1 MMRNRL
7 VGFGKALQH
16 KLGSIVPRN
25 KLIRFGKALR
35 YESVKRL
42 PWIIVILIFVSG
54 WAAWQS
60 YSKTAEGVEI
70 AKANTTDIKNI
81 LASQTDLLNAIRQVT
96 IDNNLTA
103 KQQTDIIICMLQ
115 VPVEQRT
122 TDLKEN
128 CRKQVEANQA
138 TTGGSPASDGGDA
151 LQSDGNRGSSPNNT
165 SPGTPR
171 QPENPQ
177 PPAEP
182 NMVERAIMNIREI
195 IEGLF

>member
-1 MMRNRL
+1 MRNK
-7 VGFGKALQH
+7 F
-16 KLGSIVPRN
+16 
-25 KLIRFGKALR
+25 IRFGKALR
-35 YESVKRL
+35 YELVKRL
-42 PWIIVILIFVSG
+42 PWIIVLLVLISG

-115 VPVEQRT
+115 VPVEKRT

-128 CRKQVEANQA
+128 CRNEVEVSQA
-138 TTGGSPASDGGDA
+138 TTEDNPANDGIDGS
-151 LQSDGNRGSSPNNT
+151 QSESSRGSSPNNT
-165 SPGTPR
+165 QRPPNV

-177 PPAEP
+177 TPNEP
-182 NMVERAIMNIREI
+182 ERNLVERGVRGIMNVINRI
-195 IEGLF
+195 F

>member
-1 MMRNRL
+1 M
-7 VGFGKALQH
+7 
-16 KLGSIVPRN
+16 RN

-42 PWIIVILIFVSG
+42 PWIIVLLVLISG

-128 CRKQVEANQA
+128 CRKQVEATQA
-138 TTGGSPASDGGDA
+138 TTGGSRASDSETA
-151 LQSDGNRGSSPNNT
+151 SQVEGNRDSSPNNT
-165 SPGTPR
+165 QRLSNE

-177 PPAEP
+177 TPNEP
-182 NMVERAIMNIREI
+182 ERNLVERGVRGIMNIINRI
-195 IEGLF
+195 F